1 MSVGLDL
8 NDLEA
13 FVTVAEAGGFTAAAE
28 RLGTA
33 KSRISQRVGRLEEA
47 LGATLFTRTTRR
59 VSLTPE
65 GEALRER
72 CAPLLAGLTAALE
85 DAGQEAADLR
95 GPLRIAAPTELAVQS
110 LAPLV
115 RRFLAAHPGVRL
127 ELRSSD
133 RILDPV
139 QEGIDLSFR
148 LGWLKDSTQ
157 KAVKLRD
164 FEQLVVAAP
173 SYLARAGTPRV
184 PAELVDHDW
193 LALSLLPA
201 PLTWTFRHVDGRH
214 ERVQIPS
221 RLRTDATTLLRT
233 LLREGGGISVLDE
246 LSAAPEL
253 AAGTLV
259 RVLPEWRLPRGG
271 LYAVYPPGRFASPRA
286 RAFVDFCRE
295 ALAG

>member
-1 MSVGLDL
+1 MRNGLDL

-13 FVTVAEAGGFTAAAE
+13 FVAVAEAGGFTAAAD

-33 KSRISQRVGRLEEA
+33 KSRISQRVGRLEDA
-47 LGATLFTRTTRR
+47 LGTTLFTRTTRR
-59 VSLTPE
+59 VSPTPE

-72 CAPLLAGLTAALE
+72 CAPLLGGLTQAIE
-85 DAGQEAADLR
+85 EAGQASSELH
-95 GPLRIAAPTELAVQS
+95 GPLRVAAPTDLAVQT

-115 RRFLAAHPGVRL
+115 RRFRADHPGVRF

-157 KAVKLRD
+157 RASKLRD
-164 FEQLVVAAP
+164 FEQWVVASPA
-173 SYLARAGTPRV
+173 YLARAGTPES
-184 PAELVDHDW
+184 PEDLVDHDW

-201 PLTWTFRHVDGRH
+201 PLTWTFEHADGR
-214 ERVQIPS
+214 RVQVQMHS
-221 RLRTDATTLLRT
+221 GLSTDSTPLLRT
-233 LLREGGGISVLDE
+233 LLLDAGGISAIDE
-246 LSAAPEL
+246 LSAAPAL

-271 LYAVYPPGRFASPRA
+271 LYAVYPPRRFASARA
-286 RAFVDFCRE
+286 RAFVAFCRT
-295 ALAG
+295 ALAD